1 MSDHFLI
8 VGQNTF
14 DLFEKAKKRLGQ
26 PNDSIAVAEL
36 CISYLRSNIG
46 HPAGEEPSENPHAE
60 AHTSLETGSKPRNYT
75 EKRQTQ

>member
-1 MSDHFLI
+1 MSDHVLI

-46 HPAGEEPSENPHAE
+46 HPAREEPSENPNAE
-60 AHTSLETGSKPRNYT
+60 AHTSLETGSNSNKNM
-75 EKRQTQ
+75 EVKKWK

>member
-1 MSDHFLI
+1 MSDHVLI

-14 DLFEKAKKRLGQ
+14 DLFEKVKRRLGQ

-46 HPAGEEPSENPHAE
+46 HPAREEPSGRAE
-60 AHTSLETGSKPRNYT
+60 DHTSLETGLNPLSQKKHR
-75 EKRQTQ
+75 KRST

>member
-1 MSDHFLI
+1 MSDHVLI

-46 HPAGEEPSENPHAE
+46 HPAREEPSENPNAE
-60 AHTSLETGSKPRNYT
+60 AHTSLETGSKSRNYT
-75 EKRQTQ
+75 GVRTS